1 MKKTI
6 TFLGV
11 TVDYTL
17 DGKLIKILN
26 ISRGLDSGE
35 FKYIMAEIRRREN
48 IQNKGGEL

>member
-17 DGKLIKILN
+17 EGKQIKILN

-35 FKYIMAEIRRREN
+35 FKYIMAEIRRRE
-48 IQNKGGEL
+48 GLVL

>member
-17 DGKLIKILN
+17 DGDLVKILS
-26 ISRGLDSGE
+26 ISRGLDTGE
-35 FKYIMAEIRRREN
+35 FKIIMAEIRRLEG
-48 IQNKGGEL
+48 IE